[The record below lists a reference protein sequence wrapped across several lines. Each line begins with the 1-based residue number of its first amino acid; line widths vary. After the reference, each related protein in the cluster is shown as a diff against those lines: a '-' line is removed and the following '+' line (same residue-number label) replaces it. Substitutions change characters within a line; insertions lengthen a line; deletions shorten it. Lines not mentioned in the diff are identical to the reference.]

1 MVNVENLLKLKQ
13 VRDELAR
20 LGWRAPEPPPFKASG
35 DCVSGELL
43 VLDSG
48 LAPSRRSWLED
59 KWVDGFRESD
69 FHSTGN
75 THPAY

>member
-13 VRDELAR
+13 VRDELSR
-20 LGWRAPEPPPFKASG
+20 LGWRAPEPPVFKDSG
-35 DCVSGELL
+35 DCVSGDLL

-48 LAPSRRSWLED
+48 QGHKLRSWLED
-59 KWVDGFRESD
+59 RWVEGFRVED

-75 THPAY
+75 THPSY